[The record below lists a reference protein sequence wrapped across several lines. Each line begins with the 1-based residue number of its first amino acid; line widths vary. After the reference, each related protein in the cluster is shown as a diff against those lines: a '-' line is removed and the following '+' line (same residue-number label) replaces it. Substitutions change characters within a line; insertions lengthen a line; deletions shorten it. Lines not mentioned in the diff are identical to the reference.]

1 VGYIVSL
8 FFLAYALVALPAG
21 IIADKYRSWKRK
33 KSQVWYMVFFTTF
46 SILIGIKATCL
57 NLWQFILW
65 RVLGMV
71 PLAALR

>member
-1 VGYIVSL
+1 
-8 FFLAYALVALPAG
+8 
-21 IIADKYRSWKRK
+21 
-33 KSQVWYMVFFTTF
+33 MVFFTTF